1 MVTTPSLEHSTRMKN
16 TITRRMK
23 TMLIIGSIGLFG
35 GIGIAAGDNYF
46 EISKNIEV
54 FTEVYKE
61 LNIYYVDDVNPGE
74 IMKTG
79 IDAMLT
85 SLDPYTDYIPESDIE
100 EYRFQTTG
108 QYGGIGALIKTQ
120 GEKVMV
126 SEPYETFPAATAG
139 FRAGDEI
146 ISVDGKKVSGMDTEQ
161 ASKLLKGQAG
171 TQVKIITRRAG
182 AEQEH
187 TLTRMEIKI
196 PDVPYKGFVDEAN
209 KVGYVKLNGFT
220 ATAGTDVRNA
230 IKELKDQGMQ
240 KLVLDLRGNGGGL
253 LREAVNIVNLFVP
266 KNEKVVE
273 TKGRIAEWDK
283 SYTTLSEPLDANVP
297 LVVIVDEGSASASEI
312 VAGALQDLDRAV
324 ILGERTYGKGLVQ
337 QTRDIVYNN
346 KVKVTVAKYYIPSGR
361 CIQKIDYAHRDSSGT
376 AINVSDSAIKAFE
389 TRNGRPVFD
398 GRGIAPDVTITEP
411 DMAKVVGGLAVK
423 DLFFD
428 YANKYRATHDSIG
441 KPETFVITDAIYE
454 DFLTFVKDKEFTYD
468 TESLDAL
475 DELVAAAKKERY
487 YEHSEKAIEALKA
500 ELKPN
505 KEEELRRFRDDVSEV
520 LRGEIVS
527 RYMLQTG
534 RYRAALATDPYLK
547 RALEVLNSGETT
559 TILSG
564 KK

>member
-1 MVTTPSLEHSTRMKN
+1 MKR
-16 TITRRMK
+16 TIKRT
-23 TMLIIGSIGLFG
+23 LVIGSIAIVGGL
-35 GIGIAAGDNYF
+35 GIAAGDNYF

-61 LNIYYVDDVNPGE
+61 LNIYYVDEVNPGE

-120 GEKVMV
+120 GEKVLV
-126 SEPYETFPAATAG
+126 SEPYETFPAANAG

-146 ISVDGKKVSGMDTEQ
+146 ISVDGRKVSGMDTEG

-171 TQVKIITRRAG
+171 TQVKIVTRRAG
-182 AEQEH
+182 VETEH
-187 TLTRMEIKI
+187 SLTRMEIKI

-220 ATAGTDVRNA
+220 ATAGLDVRNA
-230 IKELKDQGMQ
+230 MKELKEQGMQ
-240 KLVLDLRGNGGGL
+240 KMVLDLRGNGGGL

-266 KNEKVVE
+266 KGEKVVE
-273 TKGRIAEWDK
+273 TKGKIAEWDK
-283 SYTTLSEPLDANVP
+283 SYSTLSDALDATVP

-324 ILGERTYGKGLVQ
+324 ILGDRTYGKGLVQ

-361 CIQKIDYAHRDSSGT
+361 CIQKIDYAHRDSSGK
-376 AINVSDSAIKAFE
+376 AINVADSAIKAFK
-389 TRNGRPVFD
+389 TKNGRPVFD
-398 GRGIAPDVTITEP
+398 GRGIAPDVAMDEP
-411 DMAKVVGGLAVK
+411 EMAKVVGGLASK
-423 DLFFD
+423 DLFFE
-428 YANKYRATHDSIG
+428 YANKYRAEHDTIPA
-441 KPETFVITDAIYE
+441 PEQFIITDAIYN
-454 DFLTFVKDKEFTYD
+454 DFLAFVKNKDFSYE
-468 TESLDAL
+468 TESNDAL
-475 DELVAAAKKERY
+475 DELVEAAKRERY

-505 KEEELRRFRDDVSEV
+505 KEEELRRFRDDVAEV

-527 RYMLQTG
+527 RYGLQTA
-534 RYRAALATDPYLK
+534 RYRAALAGDPYLK
-547 RALEVLNSGETT
+547 RALEVLNTGGTT
-559 TILSG
+559 DILSG

>member
-1 MVTTPSLEHSTRMKN
+1 MKR
-16 TITRRMK
+16 TIKRT
-23 TMLIIGSIGLFG
+23 LVIGSIAIVGGL
-35 GIGIAAGDNYF
+35 GIAAGDNYF

-61 LNIYYVDDVNPGE
+61 LNIYYVDEVNPGE

-120 GEKVMV
+120 GEKVLV
-126 SEPYETFPAATAG
+126 SEPYETFPAANAG
-139 FRAGDEI
+139 MRAGDEI
-146 ISVDGKKVSGMDTEQ
+146 ISVDGRKVSGMDTEG

-171 TQVKIITRRAG
+171 TQVKIVTRRAG
-182 AEQEH
+182 VETEH
-187 TLTRMEIKI
+187 SLTRMEIKI

-220 ATAGTDVRNA
+220 ATAGLDVRNA
-230 IKELKDQGMQ
+230 MKELKDKGMQ
-240 KLVLDLRGNGGGL
+240 KMVLDLRGNGGGL

-266 KNEKVVE
+266 KGEKVVE
-273 TKGRIAEWDK
+273 TKGKIAEWDK
-283 SYTTLSEPLDANVP
+283 SYSTLSDPLDATVP

-324 ILGERTYGKGLVQ
+324 ILGDRTYGKGLVQ

-361 CIQKIDYAHRDSSGT
+361 CIQKIDYSHRDSTGH
-376 AINVSDSAIKAFE
+376 AINVADSAIKAFK
-389 TRNGRPVFD
+389 TKNGRPVFD
-398 GRGIAPDVTITEP
+398 GRGIAPDVAMDEP
-411 DMAKVVGGLAVK
+411 EMAKVVGGLASK
-423 DLFFD
+423 DLFFE
-428 YANKYRATHDSIG
+428 YANKYRAEHDTIPA
-441 KPETFVITDAIYE
+441 PEQFIITDAIYD
-454 DFLTFVKDKEFTYD
+454 DFLAFVKNKEFSYE
-468 TESLDAL
+468 TESNHAL
-475 DELVAAAKKERY
+475 DELVEAAKRERY
-487 YEHSEKAIEALKA
+487 FEHSEKAIEALKA

-527 RYMLQTG
+527 RYGLQTA
-534 RYRAALATDPYLK
+534 RYRAALAGDPYLK
-547 RALEVLNSGETT
+547 RALEVLNTGGTT
-559 TILSG
+559 DILSG

>member
-1 MVTTPSLEHSTRMKN
+1 
-16 TITRRMK
+16 MK
-23 TMLIIGSIGLFG
+23 TMLIIGTIGLVG

-120 GEKVMV
+120 GDKVMV

-171 TQVKIITRRAG
+171 TNVKIVTRRAG
-182 AEQEH
+182 VEQEH

-196 PDVPYKGFVDEAN
+196 PDVPYKGFVDETN

-376 AINVSDSAIKAFE
+376 AVNVSDSAIKAFE

-411 DMAKVVGGLAVK
+411 DLAKVVGGLAVK

-547 RALEVLNSGETT
+547 RALEVLNTGETT
-559 TILSG
+559 SILSG

>member
-1 MVTTPSLEHSTRMKN
+1 MKRTIKRSLV
-16 TITRRMK
+16 
-23 TMLIIGSIGLFG
+23 IGSIAVVG

-61 LNIYYVDDVNPGE
+61 LNIYYVDEVNPGE

-120 GEKVMV
+120 GEKVLV
-126 SEPYETFPAATAG
+126 SEPYETFPAANAG

-146 ISVDGKKVSGMDTEQ
+146 ITVDGRKVSGMDTEA

-171 TQVKIITRRAG
+171 TQVKIVTRRAG
-182 AEQEH
+182 VETEH

-220 ATAGTDVRNA
+220 ATAGLDVRNA
-230 IKELKDQGMQ
+230 MKELKDQGMQ
-240 KLVLDLRGNGGGL
+240 KMVLDLRGNGGGL
-253 LREAVNIVNLFVP
+253 LREAVNIVNIFVP
-266 KNEKVVE
+266 KGEKVVE
-273 TKGRIAEWDK
+273 TKGKIAEWDK
-283 SYTTLSEPLDANVP
+283 SYSTLSDPLDATVP

-324 ILGERTYGKGLVQ
+324 ILGDRTYGKGLVQ

-361 CIQKIDYAHRDSSGT
+361 CIQKIDYAHRDSSGK
-376 AINVSDSAIKAFE
+376 AINVADSAIKAFK
-389 TRNGRPVFD
+389 TKNGRPVFD
-398 GRGIAPDVTITEP
+398 GRGIAPDVAMDEP
-411 DMAKVVGGLAVK
+411 EMAKVVGGLASK
-423 DLFFD
+423 DLFFE
-428 YANKYRATHDSIG
+428 YANKFRAEHDTIPA
-441 KPETFVITDAIYE
+441 PEQFIITDAIYN
-454 DFLTFVKDKEFTYD
+454 DFLAFVKNKDFSYE
-468 TESLDAL
+468 TESNEAL
-475 DELVAAAKKERY
+475 DQLVEAAKRERY
-487 YEHSEKAIEALKA
+487 YEHSQKAIEALKA
-500 ELKPN
+500 ELQPD
-505 KEEELRRFRDDVSEV
+505 KEEELRRFRDDVAEV

-527 RYMLQTG
+527 RYGLQTA
-534 RYRAALATDPYLK
+534 RYRAALAGDPYLK
-547 RALEVLNSGETT
+547 RALEVLNTGGTT
-559 TILSG
+559 DILSG

>member
-1 MVTTPSLEHSTRMKN
+1 MKR
-16 TITRRMK
+16 TIKRT
-23 TMLIIGSIGLFG
+23 LVIGSIAIVGGL
-35 GIGIAAGDNYF
+35 GIAAGDNYF

-61 LNIYYVDDVNPGE
+61 LNIYYVDEVNPGE

-120 GEKVMV
+120 GEKVLV
-126 SEPYETFPAATAG
+126 SEPYETFPAANAG

-146 ISVDGKKVSGMDTEQ
+146 ISVDGRKVSGLDTEA

-171 TQVKIITRRAG
+171 TQVKIVTRRAG
-182 AEQEH
+182 VETEH
-187 TLTRMEIKI
+187 SLTRMEIKI

-220 ATAGTDVRNA
+220 ATAGLDVRNA
-230 IKELKDQGMQ
+230 MKELKDQGMQ
-240 KLVLDLRGNGGGL
+240 KMVLDLRGNGGGL

-266 KNEKVVE
+266 KGEKVVE
-273 TKGRIAEWDK
+273 TKGKIAEWDK
-283 SYTTLSEPLDANVP
+283 SYSTLSDPLDATVP

-324 ILGERTYGKGLVQ
+324 ILGDRTYGKGLVQ

-361 CIQKIDYAHRDSSGT
+361 CIQKIDYAHRDSSGK
-376 AINVSDSAIKAFE
+376 AINVADSAIKAFK
-389 TRNGRPVFD
+389 TKNGRPVFD
-398 GRGIAPDVTITEP
+398 GRGIAPDVAMDEP
-411 DMAKVVGGLAVK
+411 EMAKVVGGLASK
-423 DLFFD
+423 DLFFE
-428 YANKYRATHDSIG
+428 YANKYRAEHDTIPA
-441 KPETFVITDAIYE
+441 PEQFIITDAIYN
-454 DFLTFVKDKEFTYD
+454 DFLAFVKNKDFSYE
-468 TESLDAL
+468 TESIEAL
-475 DELVAAAKKERY
+475 EELVEAAKRERY

-505 KEEELRRFRDDVSEV
+505 KEEELRRFRDDVAEV

-527 RYMLQTG
+527 RYGLQTA
-534 RYRAALATDPYLK
+534 RYRAALAGDPYLK
-547 RALEVLNSGETT
+547 RALEVLNSGGTAD
-559 TILSG
+559 ILSG

>member
-1 MVTTPSLEHSTRMKN
+1 MKRTIKRSLV
-16 TITRRMK
+16 
-23 TMLIIGSIGLFG
+23 IGSIAIVG

-61 LNIYYVDDVNPGE
+61 LNIYYVDEVNPGE

-120 GEKVMV
+120 GEKVLV
-126 SEPYETFPAATAG
+126 SEPYETFPAANAG

-146 ISVDGKKVSGMDTEQ
+146 ITVDGRKVSGMDTEA

-171 TQVKIITRRAG
+171 TQVKIVTRRAG
-182 AEQEH
+182 VETEH

-220 ATAGTDVRNA
+220 ATAGLDVRNA
-230 IKELKDQGMQ
+230 MKELKDQGMQ
-240 KLVLDLRGNGGGL
+240 KMVLDLRGNGGGL

-266 KNEKVVE
+266 KGEKVVE
-273 TKGRIAEWDK
+273 TKGKIAEWDK
-283 SYTTLSEPLDANVP
+283 SYSTLSDPLDATVP

-324 ILGERTYGKGLVQ
+324 ILGDRTYGKGLVQ

-361 CIQKIDYAHRDSSGT
+361 CIQKIDYAHRDSSGK
-376 AINVSDSAIKAFE
+376 AINVADSAIKAFK
-389 TRNGRPVFD
+389 TKNGRPVFD
-398 GRGIAPDVTITEP
+398 GRGIAPDVAMDEP
-411 DMAKVVGGLAVK
+411 EMAKVVGGLASK
-423 DLFFD
+423 DLFFE
-428 YANKYRATHDSIG
+428 YANKFRAEHDTIPA
-441 KPETFVITDAIYE
+441 PERFIITDAIYN
-454 DFLTFVKDKEFTYD
+454 DFLAFVKNKDFSYE
-468 TESLDAL
+468 TESNEAL
-475 DELVAAAKKERY
+475 DQLVEAAKRERY

-500 ELKPN
+500 ELQPD
-505 KEEELRRFRDDVSEV
+505 KEEELRRFRDDVAEV

-527 RYMLQTG
+527 RYGLQTA
-534 RYRAALATDPYLK
+534 RYRAALAGDPYLK
-547 RALEVLNSGETT
+547 RALEVLNTGGTT
-559 TILSG
+559 DILSG

>member
-1 MVTTPSLEHSTRMKN
+1 MKR
-16 TITRRMK
+16 TIKRT
-23 TMLIIGSIGLFG
+23 LVIGSIAIVGGL
-35 GIGIAAGDNYF
+35 GIAAGDNYF

-61 LNIYYVDDVNPGE
+61 LNIYYVDEVNPGE

-120 GEKVMV
+120 GEKVLV
-126 SEPYETFPAATAG
+126 SEPYETFPAANAG

-146 ISVDGKKVSGMDTEQ
+146 ISVDGRKVSGMDTEG

-171 TQVKIITRRAG
+171 TQVKIVTRRAG
-182 AEQEH
+182 VETEH
-187 TLTRMEIKI
+187 SLTRMEIKI

-220 ATAGTDVRNA
+220 ATAGLDVRNA
-230 IKELKDQGMQ
+230 MKELKEQGMQ
-240 KLVLDLRGNGGGL
+240 KMVLDLRGNGGGL

-266 KNEKVVE
+266 KGEKVVE
-273 TKGRIAEWDK
+273 TKGKIAEWDK
-283 SYTTLSEPLDANVP
+283 SYSTLSDALDATVP

-324 ILGERTYGKGLVQ
+324 ILGDRTYGKGLVQ

-361 CIQKIDYAHRDSSGT
+361 CIQKIDYAHRDSSGR
-376 AINVSDSAIKAFE
+376 AINVADSAIKAFK
-389 TRNGRPVFD
+389 TKNGRPVFD
-398 GRGIAPDVTITEP
+398 GRGIAPDVAMDEP
-411 DMAKVVGGLAVK
+411 EMAKVVGGLASK
-423 DLFFD
+423 DLFFE
-428 YANKYRATHDSIG
+428 YANKYRAEHDTIPA
-441 KPETFVITDAIYE
+441 PEQFIITDAIYN
-454 DFLTFVKDKEFTYD
+454 DFLAFVKNKDFSYE
-468 TESLDAL
+468 TESNDAL
-475 DELVAAAKKERY
+475 DELVEAAKRERY

-505 KEEELRRFRDDVSEV
+505 KEEELRRFRDDVAEV

-527 RYMLQTG
+527 RYGLQTA
-534 RYRAALATDPYLK
+534 RYRAALAGDPYLK
-547 RALEVLNSGETT
+547 RALEVLNTGGTT
-559 TILSG
+559 DILSG

>member
-1 MVTTPSLEHSTRMKN
+1 MKN

-23 TMLIIGSIGLFG
+23 TMLIIGTIGLVG
-35 GIGIAAGDNYF
+35 GLGIAAGDNYF

-120 GEKVMV
+120 GDKVMV

-171 TQVKIITRRAG
+171 TNVKIVTRRAG
-182 AEQEH
+182 VEQEH

-196 PDVPYKGFVDEAN
+196 PDVPYKGFVDETN

-376 AINVSDSAIKAFE
+376 AVNVSDSAIKAFE

-411 DMAKVVGGLAVK
+411 DLAKVVGGLAVK

-547 RALEVLNSGETT
+547 RALEVLNTGETT

>member
-1 MVTTPSLEHSTRMKN
+1 MKN

-23 TMLIIGSIGLFG
+23 TMLIIGTIGLVG
-35 GIGIAAGDNYF
+35 GLGIAAGDNYF

-120 GEKVMV
+120 GDKVMV

-171 TQVKIITRRAG
+171 TNVKIVTRRAG
-182 AEQEH
+182 VEQEH

-196 PDVPYKGFVDEAN
+196 PDVPYKGFVDETN

-376 AINVSDSAIKAFE
+376 AVNVSDSAIKAFE

-411 DMAKVVGGLAVK
+411 DLAKVVGGLAVK

-547 RALEVLNSGETT
+547 RALEVLNTGETT
-559 TILSG
+559 SILSG

>member
-1 MVTTPSLEHSTRMKN
+1 MNNR
-16 TITRRMK
+16 ITSA
-23 TMLIIGSIGLFG
+23 LAIGAIATAGVV
-35 GIGIAAGDNYF
+35 GIAAGDNYF

-108 QYGGIGALIKTQ
+108 QYGGIGSLIKTQ
-120 GEKVMV
+120 GDRVLV
-126 SEPYETFPAATAG
+126 SEPYETFPAANAG

-146 ISVDGKKVSGMDTEQ
+146 ISVDGKTVKGMDTEQ

-171 TQVKIITRRAG
+171 TQVKITTRRAG
-182 AEQEH
+182 VEQEH

-220 ATAGTDVRNA
+220 ATAGIDVRNA
-230 IKELKDQGMQ
+230 MKELKDQGME
-240 KLVLDLRGNGGGL
+240 KMVLDLRGNGGGL

-266 KNEKVVE
+266 KNELVVQ

-283 SYTTLSEPLDANVP
+283 SYTTLSEPLDGNMP

-324 ILGERTYGKGLVQ
+324 ILGEQTYGKGLVQ

-361 CIQKIDYAHRDSSGT
+361 CIQKVDYAHRDSAGT
-376 AINVSDSAIKAFE
+376 AINVADSAIKAFK

-398 GRGIAPDVTITEP
+398 GRGVAPDITITQP
-411 DMAKVVGGLAVK
+411 DLAKVVGGLVVK

-428 YANKYRATHDSIG
+428 YANKYRAQHDSIG
-441 KPETFVITDAIYE
+441 KPEDFRITDAIYE
-454 DFLTFVKDKEFTYD
+454 DFLVFVKDKEFTYD
-468 TESLDAL
+468 TESVNAL
-475 DELVAAAKKERY
+475 NELVTAAKKERY
-487 YEHSEKAIEALKA
+487 YEHAETAIEALKA

-505 KEEELRRFRDDVSEV
+505 KEDELRRFRLDVSEV

-559 TILSG
+559 TILTG

>member
-1 MVTTPSLEHSTRMKN
+1 MKR
-16 TITRRMK
+16 TIKRT
-23 TMLIIGSIGLFG
+23 LVIGSIAIVGGL
-35 GIGIAAGDNYF
+35 GIAAGDNYF

-61 LNIYYVDDVNPGE
+61 LNIYYVDEVNPGE

-120 GEKVMV
+120 GEKVLV
-126 SEPYETFPAATAG
+126 SEPYETFPAANAG

-146 ISVDGKKVSGMDTEQ
+146 ITVDGRKVSGMDTEA

-171 TQVKIITRRAG
+171 TQVKIVTRRAG
-182 AEQEH
+182 VETEH

-220 ATAGTDVRNA
+220 ATAGLDVRNA
-230 IKELKDQGMQ
+230 MKELKDQGMQ
-240 KLVLDLRGNGGGL
+240 KMVLDLRGNGGGL

-266 KNEKVVE
+266 KGEKVVE
-273 TKGRIAEWDK
+273 TKGKIAEWDK
-283 SYTTLSEPLDANVP
+283 SYSTLSDPLDATVP

-324 ILGERTYGKGLVQ
+324 ILGDRTYGKGLVQ

-361 CIQKIDYAHRDSSGT
+361 CIQKIDYAHRDSSGK
-376 AINVSDSAIKAFE
+376 AINVADSAIKAFK
-389 TRNGRPVFD
+389 TKNGRPVFD
-398 GRGIAPDVTITEP
+398 GRGIAPDVAMDEP
-411 DMAKVVGGLAVK
+411 EMAKVVGGLASK
-423 DLFFD
+423 DLFFE
-428 YANKYRATHDSIG
+428 YANKFRAEHDTIPA
-441 KPETFVITDAIYE
+441 PEQFIITDAIYN
-454 DFLTFVKDKEFTYD
+454 DFLAFVKNKDFSYE
-468 TESLDAL
+468 TESNEAL
-475 DELVAAAKKERY
+475 DQLVEAAKRERY
-487 YEHSEKAIEALKA
+487 YGHSEKAIEALKA
-500 ELKPN
+500 ELQPD
-505 KEEELRRFRDDVSEV
+505 KEEELRRFRDDVAEV

-527 RYMLQTG
+527 RYGLQTA
-534 RYRAALATDPYLK
+534 RYRAALAGDPYLK
-547 RALEVLNSGETT
+547 RALEVLNTGGTT
-559 TILSG
+559 DILSG

>member
-1 MVTTPSLEHSTRMKN
+1 MKR
-16 TITRRMK
+16 TIKRT
-23 TMLIIGSIGLFG
+23 LVIGSIAIVGGL
-35 GIGIAAGDNYF
+35 GIAAGDNYF

-61 LNIYYVDDVNPGE
+61 LNIYYVDEVNPGE

-120 GEKVMV
+120 GEKVLV
-126 SEPYETFPAATAG
+126 SEPYETFPAANAG

-146 ISVDGKKVSGMDTEQ
+146 ISVDGRKVSGMDTEG

-171 TQVKIITRRAG
+171 TQVKIVTRRAG
-182 AEQEH
+182 VETEH
-187 TLTRMEIKI
+187 SLTRMEIKI

-220 ATAGTDVRNA
+220 ATAGLDVRNA
-230 IKELKDQGMQ
+230 MKELKEQGMQ
-240 KLVLDLRGNGGGL
+240 KMVLDLRGNGGGL

-266 KNEKVVE
+266 KGEKVVE
-273 TKGRIAEWDK
+273 TKGKIAEWDK
-283 SYTTLSEPLDANVP
+283 SYSTLSDALDATVP

-324 ILGERTYGKGLVQ
+324 ILGDRTYGKGLVQ

-361 CIQKIDYAHRDSSGT
+361 CIQKIDYAHRDSSGR
-376 AINVSDSAIKAFE
+376 AINVADSAIKAFK
-389 TRNGRPVFD
+389 TKNGRPVFD
-398 GRGIAPDVTITEP
+398 GRGIAPDVAMDEP
-411 DMAKVVGGLAVK
+411 EMAKVVGGLASK
-423 DLFFD
+423 DLFFE
-428 YANKYRATHDSIG
+428 YANKYRAEHDTIPA
-441 KPETFVITDAIYE
+441 PEQFIITDAIYN
-454 DFLTFVKDKEFTYD
+454 DFLAFVKNKDFSYE
-468 TESLDAL
+468 TESNDAL
-475 DELVAAAKKERY
+475 DELVEAAKRERY

-505 KEEELRRFRDDVSEV
+505 KEEELRRFRDDVADV

-527 RYMLQTG
+527 RYGLQTA
-534 RYRAALATDPYLK
+534 RYRAALAGDPYLK
-547 RALEVLNSGETT
+547 RALEVLNTGGTT
-559 TILSG
+559 DILSG

>member
-1 MVTTPSLEHSTRMKN
+1 MKN

-23 TMLIIGSIGLFG
+23 TMLIIGTIGLVG

-120 GEKVMV
+120 GDKVMV

-171 TQVKIITRRAG
+171 TNVKIVTRRAG
-182 AEQEH
+182 VEQEH

-196 PDVPYKGFVDEAN
+196 PDVPYKGFVDETN

-376 AINVSDSAIKAFE
+376 AVNVSDSAIKAFE

-411 DMAKVVGGLAVK
+411 DLAKVVGGLAVK

-547 RALEVLNSGETT
+547 RALEVLNTGETT

>member
-1 MVTTPSLEHSTRMKN
+1 MKR
-16 TITRRMK
+16 TIKRT
-23 TMLIIGSIGLFG
+23 LVIGSIAIVG

-61 LNIYYVDDVNPGE
+61 LNIYYVDEVNPGE

-120 GEKVMV
+120 GEKVLV
-126 SEPYETFPAATAG
+126 SEPYETFPAANAG

-146 ISVDGKKVSGMDTEQ
+146 ISVDGRKVSGMDTEA

-171 TQVKIITRRAG
+171 TAVKIVTRRAG
-182 AEQEH
+182 VETEH
-187 TLTRMEIKI
+187 SLTRMEIKI

-220 ATAGTDVRNA
+220 ATAGLDVRNA
-230 IKELKDQGMQ
+230 MKELKDQGMQ
-240 KLVLDLRGNGGGL
+240 KMVLDLRGNGGGL

-266 KNEKVVE
+266 KGEKVVE
-273 TKGRIAEWDK
+273 TKGKIAEWDK
-283 SYTTLSEPLDANVP
+283 SYSTLSDPLDATVP

-324 ILGERTYGKGLVQ
+324 ILGDRTYGKGLVQ

-361 CIQKIDYAHRDSSGT
+361 CIQKIDYAHRDSSGK
-376 AINVSDSAIKAFE
+376 AINVADSAIKAFK
-389 TRNGRPVFD
+389 TKNGRPVFD
-398 GRGIAPDVTITEP
+398 GRGIAPDVTMDVPE
-411 DMAKVVGGLAVK
+411 MAKVVGGLASK
-423 DLFFD
+423 DLFFE
-428 YANKYRATHDSIG
+428 YANKYRAEHDTIPA
-441 KPETFVITDAIYE
+441 PEQFIITDAIYN
-454 DFLTFVKDKEFTYD
+454 DFLAFVKNKDFSYD
-468 TESLDAL
+468 TESNDALDAL
-475 DELVAAAKKERY
+475 VEAAKRERY

-505 KEEELRRFRDDVSEV
+505 KEEELRRFRDDVAEV

-527 RYMLQTG
+527 RYGLQTA
-534 RYRAALATDPYLK
+534 RYRAALAGDPYLK
-547 RALEVLNSGETT
+547 RALEVLNTGGTT
-559 TILSG
+559 DILSG

>member
-1 MVTTPSLEHSTRMKN
+1 MKS

-23 TMLIIGSIGLFG
+23 SMLIIGSVGILG
-35 GIGIAAGDNYF
+35 GVGIAAGDNYF

-61 LNIYYVDDVNPGE
+61 LNIYYVDAVNPGE

-120 GEKVMV
+120 GERVMV
-126 SEPYETFPAATAG
+126 SEPYETFPAAMAG

-146 ISVDGKKVSGMDTEQ
+146 ISVDGKKVSGLDTEQ

-182 AEQEH
+182 VEKEH

-196 PDVPYKGFVDEAN
+196 PDVPYKGFVDDAN

-220 ATAGTDVRNA
+220 ATAGADVRNA

-240 KLVLDLRGNGGGL
+240 KLVLDLRGNGGGS

-273 TKGRIAEWDK
+273 TKGRVAEWDK
-283 SYTTLSEPLDANVP
+283 SYTTLSEPLDANMP

-376 AINVSDSAIKAFE
+376 AVNVSDSAIKAFE

-411 DMAKVVGGLAVK
+411 DLAKVVGGLAVK

-487 YEHSEKAIEALKA
+487 YEHSEKAIEALKSA
-500 ELKPN
+500 LKPN
-505 KEEELRRFRDDVSEV
+505 KEEELRRFREDVGEV

-547 RALEVLNSGETT
+547 RALEVLNNGETT

>member
-1 MVTTPSLEHSTRMKN
+1 MKN